1 MQFPADFVTITE
13 EILNGKLHFLC
24 SGRGDTPVTVAPA
37 MEVSFKNCALFTKWI
52 TKIKGTTVN
61 DLDLV
66 MTMYNLTEF
75 SSNYFETTRS
85 LWFYSK
91 DEATNFNAGIA
102 NKNYCKSFKYKGKL
116 LGNIV
121 AQLANGI
128 LKNATIDVP
137 LKYLCNFWRS
147 L

>member
-1 MQFPADFVTITE
+1 MIWIWSWQCTTWQNLVQI
-13 EILNGKLHFLC
+13 ILK
-24 SGRGDTPVTVAPA
+24 
-37 MEVSFKNCALFTKWI
+37 EQ
-52 TKIKGTTVN
+52 
-61 DLDLV
+61 
-66 MTMYNLTEF
+66 
-75 SSNYFETTRS
+75 
-85 LWFYSK
+85 

-116 LGNIV
+116 LGNTV

-128 LKNATIDVP
+128 LRNATIDVP